1 MSDSYAIYFSSDNCT
16 HIAPIKTLTTL
27 LKQLTITSFL
37 FVPCAHNILLD
48 YFASDHTLPKI
59 ARGSIDP
66 LTVLKGSHPLKLFQ
80 LYQTCV
86 LGYFTLD
93 QFEFFSFNINTFGV
107 LSHNKIKTII
117 FFIFEIIT
125 NISGHWEY
133 FYSSHCVVQKVGA
146 CTIPMCMWLLSLT
159 SCYLSPTLTYQSWDP

>member
-1 MSDSYAIYFSSDNCT
+1 MSDSYAFYFSSNDCT

-59 ARGSIDP
+59 ARGSTDP

-117 FFIFEIIT
+117 FSFLKSLPISPDIGSIFTHHIAWCKKWVLT
-125 NISGHWEY
+125 PFPCACG
-133 FYSSHCVVQKVGA
+133 FY
-146 CTIPMCMWLLSLT
+146 P
-159 SCYLSPTLTYQSWDP
+159 

>member
-1 MSDSYAIYFSSDNCT
+1 MSDSYAIYFSSDDCT
-16 HIAPIKTLTTL
+16 HIALIKTFTTL

-66 LTVLKGSHPLKLFQ
+66 LKVLKDFHPLKLFQ

-107 LSHNKIKTII
+107 LLHNKIKTI
-117 FFIFEIIT
+117 FFSFLNYQYLRTLAMGVFFLIT
-125 NISGHWEY
+125 LRGASGRSHHSHVHVASIPNIS
-133 FYSSHCVVQKVGA
+133 
-146 CTIPMCMWLLSLT
+146 LSIL
-159 SCYLSPTLTYQSWDP
+159 